1 MERTCEKLVNF
12 IYALHLRKLC
22 RAFRFFVVP
31 KTEAF
36 QHSLL
41 KTKTK
46 GENIYKIQYTQE
58 DDRKRGDH
66 FHDLHNP
73 GDGWT
78 NTISLEDEV
87 ISVHFAK
94 G

>member
-22 RAFRFFVVP
+22 QAFRFFVVP

-41 KTKTK
+41 KTKQKGKTFTK
-46 GENIYKIQYTQE
+46 YNIHKKMIGNGEIISTIYTIRAMDGPIQLVG
-58 DDRKRGDH
+58 R
-66 FHDLHNP
+66 
-73 GDGWT
+73 
-78 NTISLEDEV
+78 
-87 ISVHFAK
+87 
-94 G
+94 